1 MTNGD
6 DSKSWIPFRPS
17 RDDLARLAAEV
28 AAIPDLQA
36 TLVENHPHLKVRDR
50 VAHQYQIAGGR
61 VTLKVAA
68 QLPEVL
74 NGLGLFQ
81 PNAEHIGI
89 GRVSTGLGCPHAE
102 TDPDFLGLMLAFQT
116 PAGRRVDF
124 LAINDPTSPTD
135 THRDFMTLLAATCGG
150 GRCEIAVRQRR
161 QRAGP
166 GGSDRLQR
174 HPRQSSWWR
183 SWAAMAAR
191 SRRMW
196 SGRPRAPHARAAP
209 TRLIGPASSK
219 RAGRAGKFV
228 IAPTLADQNP
238 HRSFGAGPRHLTVD
252 WRARQARDDVTFDL
266 YWIPFIDQET
276 TSTVALI
283 KAWDEQRQRVGRIAF
298 PRQDANDKDAA
309 LWAILADEMGA
320 NAGKLDQA
328 TAPAA
333 SRSLRRN
340 SPQRARSPTARARM
354 AATRCRKSAMRRY
367 SRPVRSTRI
376 WPSSC
381 ARVARARLLP
391 ATPVRRNS
399 VRSAP
404 GSHVVELSSVPT
416 HTR

>member
-1 MTNGD
+1 MTNGN

-68 QLPEVL
+68 QLPEAL

-135 THRDFMTLLAATCGG
+135 THRDFMTLLAATAAAAGAKSPFGSGDSEPGLAALIASNVTLVKFLVEKLGG
-150 GRCEIAVRQRR
+150 HGGAIAAHVVRQTART
-161 QRAGP
+161 
-166 GGSDRLQR
+166 
-174 HPRQSSWWR
+174 
-183 SWAAMAAR
+183 AR
-191 SRRMW
+191 SSSAYQSYW
-196 SGRPRAPHARAAP
+196 TGIVEASG
-209 TRLIGPASSK
+209 T
-219 RAGRAGKFV
+219 AGKFV

-276 TSTVALI
+276 SSTVALT
-283 KAWDEQRQRVGRIAF
+283 KAWGEQRQRVGHIAF

-320 NAGKLDQA
+320 NAGNWISDSAGSIAEPA
-328 TAPAA
+328 TEFTAA
-333 SRSLRRN
+333 RKIAYRKSQDGRN
-340 SPQRARSPTARARM
+340 ALPEERYAQVFQTGAIDEDLAAELRARRARK
-354 AATRCRKSAMRRY
+354 AAAGHTSA
-367 SRPVRSTRI
+367 
-376 WPSSC
+376 
-381 ARVARARLLP
+381 AQ
-391 ATPVRRNS
+391 
-399 VRSAP
+399 
-404 GSHVVELSSVPT
+404 
-416 HTR
+416 